1 MARLTTNFNFMKY
14 SLFFILLLSLLPLN
28 SVVAQEQVQQNPQDA
43 SIDPPDVKEISAPKL
58 NANDAVTTF
67 TPEVRY
73 VSDEFFVPLRETPCA
88 RCKIVHWGIKSGT
101 KVDLLDLRDGW
112 GLVVTNKGYK
122 GWMEEQFVV
131 SSPAGRQLLSEKSI
145 QFDQAQITIATL
157 ETTVAELQAALDTA
171 SRSKNELTEGN
182 RKIAK
187 KLADLEGI
195 SSDPV
200 AVNQQN
206 QSLVKQNT
214 LLQNENIILKAEV
227 EVLENSQRNQFF
239 FYGVIT
245 LFLSVLLVA
254 LIPRLKPKKRLSE
267 WG

>member
-1 MARLTTNFNFMKY
+1 MKY
-14 SLFFILLLSLLPLN
+14 AVFFISLLSVLLFN
-28 SVVAQEQVQQNPQDA
+28 SAVAQEQEQEQEQQNLLDTG
-43 SIDPPDVKEISAPKL
+43 IDPPDVKEIDAPESDS
-58 NANDAVTTF
+58 NDTTPTF

-101 KVDLLDLRDGW
+101 KVDLIDRRDGW
-112 GLVVTNKGYK
+112 GLVVTTKGYK
-122 GWMEEQFVV
+122 GWMEEQFII
-131 SSPAGRQLLSEKSI
+131 SSPSGRQLLSEKSM
-145 QFDQAQITIATL
+145 QHDQAQISIETL
-157 ETTVAELQAALDTA
+157 EIKVSELQAQLDAA
-171 SRSKNELTEGN
+171 SRSKNELSEGN

-187 KLADLEGI
+187 KLADLEDL

-200 AVNQQN
+200 AINQQN

-214 LLQNENIILKAEV
+214 LLQNENIILKAEI

-245 LFLSVLLVA
+245 LFLSVILVS

>member
-1 MARLTTNFNFMKY
+1 MKY
-14 SLFFILLLSLLPLN
+14 SIVFLSLLLVVLLN
-28 SVVAQEQVQQNPQDA
+28 PALAGAQEQQNLQDS
-43 SIDPPDVKEISAPKL
+43 SIDPPDVKEI
-58 NANDAVTTF
+58 DATEPLEDSLTTSF

-73 VSDEFFVPLRETPCA
+73 VSDEFFVPLRETPCS

-101 KVDLLDLRDGW
+101 KVDLLDIRDGW
-112 GLVVTNKGYK
+112 GLVVTSAGYK

-131 SSPAGRQLLSEKSI
+131 ASPAAKQRLAEKNAQLSQTQKTIVALEKTIADLKEELELASVEKS
-145 QFDQAQITIATL
+145 
-157 ETTVAELQAALDTA
+157 EL
-171 SRSKNELTEGN
+171 SEGN
-182 RKIAK
+182 REIAK

-200 AVNQQN
+200 AINQQN
-206 QSLVKQNT
+206 QTLVKQNT

-227 EVLENSQRNQFF
+227 EVLEDSQRNQFF

-245 LFLSVLLVA
+245 LFLSAILVA